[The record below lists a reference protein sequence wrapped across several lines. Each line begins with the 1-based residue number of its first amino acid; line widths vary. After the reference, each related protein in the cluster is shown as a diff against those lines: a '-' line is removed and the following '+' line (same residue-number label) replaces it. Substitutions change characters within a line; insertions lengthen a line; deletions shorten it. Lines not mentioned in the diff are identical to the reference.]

1 MENKYND
8 ELERYEKSNLEIL
21 KNLLVLDVEL
31 SDDNIIC
38 MTFSPQP
45 MLKEI
50 PGTDKFKCYYGYN
63 RRGMHKIARFN
74 EENKEEIRKN
84 LCEQIEVYLEYM
96 EHYYVKDK
104 IKSLR
109 WMYRYPLCILTA
121 LLTVLTQST
130 LVFGMCFAGVL
141 LVEKYNKQ
149 KIIKEKEQMVTPYT
163 KFYSIYSNAE
173 TIEEEKEHEKES
185 ELEKSNTKE
194 LTNSEEK
201 QISKGKEKVLVKRKK
216 RR

>member
-63 RRGMHKIARFN
+63 RRGMHKIADFM
-74 EENKEEIRKN
+74 K
-84 LCEQIEVYLEYM
+84 
-96 EHYYVKDK
+96 K
-104 IKSLR
+104 IK
-109 WMYRYPLCILTA
+109 
-121 LLTVLTQST
+121 
-130 LVFGMCFAGVL
+130 
-141 LVEKYNKQ
+141 KK
-149 KIIKEKEQMVTPYT
+149 
-163 KFYSIYSNAE
+163 
-173 TIEEEKEHEKES
+173 
-185 ELEKSNTKE
+185 LEKIYVNK
-194 LTNSEEK
+194 
-201 QISKGKEKVLVKRKK
+201 
-216 RR
+216 